1 MSKIPHMLGGVISI
15 ATCIACIVPAS
26 ARTVTY
32 WGPHGGA
39 AVVHTPGP
47 YRPVV
52 GPCCYGAPWR
62 AAGAVAAGVA
72 VGTAIGAAVHPYPSP
87 YPYSYPYPVY
97 VAPRPVVYAPPVV
110 VAPAP
115 VYVYPAHPVP

>member
-1 MSKIPHMLGGVISI
+1 MSKISHRLGCAIGLV
-15 ATCIACIVPAS
+15 ACIACAVPAS

-32 WGPHGGA
+32 VGAYGGV
-39 AVVHTPGP
+39 AVVHTPRP
-47 YRPVV
+47 YVRPLPP
-52 GPCCYGAPWR
+52 PCCYVPWR
-62 AAGAVAAGVA
+62 GAGAVAAGVA
-72 VGTAIGAAVHPYPSP
+72 MGAAIGAAAHPYPYG